1 MVTAGVFMLVRL
13 SPIFEYAPVALE
25 LVTYV
30 GAATAFM
37 AATIGLTQ
45 FDIKRVIAYST
56 CSQLGYMF
64 FAIGV
69 SAYSAAIFHL
79 MTHAFFKALLFL
91 GSGSVIHAMSD
102 EQDMRKM
109 GGLAPFIPW
118 TCILMWIGSLSL
130 AGIFPLSG
138 FFSKDMIIEAAYAA
152 HNAQGSFA
160 FWLGVA
166 AAFMTAFYS
175 WRLLLMTFHGS
186 PRASEQVMSH
196 VHESPWQMMVP
207 LVVLAVGA
215 VAAGWAGAELFIGE
229 GRVAFWADSI
239 LVLPANEV
247 IEAAHHA
254 PLWVKFLPLVMGVS
268 GILLALVF
276 YLWKP
281 DLPAALAAKARP
293 FYLFSFNKWYFDE
306 IYDAVLV
313 RPARSLGYSLW
324 KSGDGALI
332 DGVGP
337 DGVAA
342 ATLDLARR
350 ISRMQSGYVYHYAFA
365 MLIGVVGL
373 VTWYIFSRVG

>member
-1 MVTAGVFMLVRL
+1 
-13 SPIFEYAPVALE
+13 
-25 LVTYV
+25 
-30 GAATAFM
+30 
-37 AATIGLTQ
+37 
-45 FDIKRVIAYST
+45 
-56 CSQLGYMF
+56 
-64 FAIGV
+64 
-69 SAYSAAIFHL
+69 
-79 MTHAFFKALLFL
+79 
-91 GSGSVIHAMSD
+91 
-102 EQDMRKM
+102 
-109 GGLAPFIPW
+109 
-118 TCILMWIGSLSL
+118 MWIGSLSL

-196 VHESPWQMMVP
+196 VHESPWQMMLP

-215 VAAGWAGAELFIGE
+215 VAAGWAGADLFIGE
-229 GRVAFWADSI
+229 GRVAFWAESI
-239 LVLPANEV
+239 LVLPANDV
-247 IEAAHHA
+247 IEAAHHV

-268 GILLALVF
+268 GIVLAFVF

-281 DLPAALAAKARP
+281 DLPAALARKLRP
-293 FYLFSFNKWYFDE
+293 LYLFSFNKWYFDE
-306 IYDAVLV
+306 LYDAVLV
-313 RPARSLGYSLW
+313 RPARSLGYGLW